1 MIQLAAPY
9 PAVKQLLYLPNPG
22 FGDSD
27 NDTHTIN
34 LRYTQDGKQY
44 TYVKTKND
52 RVRLLMV
59 FEMHRQKALE
69 FRLFLKLY
77 FDSQIRF
84 VDHLERTWVGNFTI
98 NPFEFTSV
106 QGEWQTINIEFEG
119 LEL

>member
-1 MIQLAAPY
+1 MIQFAAPY
-9 PAVKQLLYLPNPG
+9 PNVKQLIYLPNPQ

-34 LRYTQDGKQY
+34 IRYAINGKPY
-44 TYVKTKND
+44 TYVRTTND
-52 RVRLLMV
+52 RVRLLMT

-77 FDSQIRF
+77 FGSKIKLT
-84 VDHLERTWVGNFTI
+84 DHLNRIWLGYFTI

-106 QGEWQTINIEFEG
+106 QGEWQTMNIEFEG
-119 LEL
+119 TQQ